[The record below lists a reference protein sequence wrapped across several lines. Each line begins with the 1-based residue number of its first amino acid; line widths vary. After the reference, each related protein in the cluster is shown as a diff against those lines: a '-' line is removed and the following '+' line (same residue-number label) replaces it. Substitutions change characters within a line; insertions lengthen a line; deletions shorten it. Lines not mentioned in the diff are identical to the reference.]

1 MRELPSGT
9 VTLLFTD
16 IEGSTGL
23 MRKLGDLWPEAHGRH
38 RRILRESFGAA
49 GGREVDTQGDSFF
62 FVFPRVRDSARA
74 AVDGQRGL
82 KAADWPQGEEVR
94 VRMAIH
100 TGEPTVGE
108 EGYLGLDV
116 VRGARLCAAAHGG
129 QIVLSETARALL
141 NDESPEGARLVDLG
155 QHRLKDMTRSERVWQ
170 LALDDESAAFPP
182 LRTDAPAPM
191 HAVERAQGLARQA
204 DAVGREL
211 AATIQAQV
219 FADLARTGIPGSRR
233 VLPRASRR
241 GRSPGTALIAAAVIA
256 VLLVVL
262 LNWLVAAR

>member
-1 MRELPSGT
+1 VRELPSGT

-62 FVFPRVRDSARA
+62 FVFPRVRDAARA

-129 QIVLSETARALL
+129 QIVLSETAGALL

-182 LRTDAPAPM
+182 LSTDAPAAM
-191 HAVERAQGLARQA
+191 HAVGRAQGLARQA
-204 DAVGREL
+204 EVVGREL

-219 FADLARTGIPGSRR
+219 FEDLARTVPGSRR
-233 VLPRASRR
+233 ELPRASRR
-241 GRSPGTALIAAAVIA
+241 GRSRGTALIAAAVIA
-256 VLLVVL
+256 VLIVVALV
-262 LNWLVAAR
+262 WLVAAR